1 MKNNLLEINFL
12 KKIIEECNKQI
23 LQLREQIKSENYK
36 DSKKIVFKKKIS
48 SIIKKRK
55 IIKNKFNN
63 LLK

>member
-36 DSKKIVFKKKIS
+36 DSKKIV
-48 SIIKKRK
+48 
-55 IIKNKFNN
+55 
-63 LLK
+63 